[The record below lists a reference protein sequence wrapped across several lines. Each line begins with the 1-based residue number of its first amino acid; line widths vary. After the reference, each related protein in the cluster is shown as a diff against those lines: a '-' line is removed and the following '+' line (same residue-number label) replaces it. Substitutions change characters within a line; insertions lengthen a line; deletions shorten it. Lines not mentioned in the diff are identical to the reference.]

1 MTKRIAILGAES
13 TGKSD
18 LIAALL
24 LLFAA
29 HRAESV
35 VAVPEVLRQF
45 CGDHGRAPFENEQR
59 GILDQQ
65 IAIEQS
71 LIEKTA
77 FEPSTAKQFALAA
90 LPKPPD
96 ISLSDCA
103 PITTAIY
110 SEMYFNDSSLIE
122 VASSHHKKYQ
132 LSLVLVPDL
141 GWHADP
147 LPFMRD
153 GPDAQMEFHRRLLA
167 WFQLTQMPYQLIA
180 GDGQLRTQRALD
192 AMIQPYARGPA

>member
-1 MTKRIAILGAES
+1 MTIQIAILGAES

-29 HRAESV
+29 RKIETV
-35 VAVPEVLRQF
+35 RAVPEVLRQF
-45 CGDHGRAPFENEQR
+45 CVDHGRVPLAHEQR

-65 IAIEQS
+65 MAVEQSVIEQS
-71 LIEKTA
+71 VIEQSA
-77 FEPSTAKQFALAA
+77 SERVQNQHHHHV
-90 LPKPPD
+90 
-96 ISLSDCA
+96 IVLSDCA

-110 SEMYFNDSSLIE
+110 SEMYFNDSALTS
-122 VASSHHKKYQ
+122 VATSHHKRYR
-132 LSLVLVPDL
+132 LSLVLAPDI

-153 GPDAQMEFHRRLLA
+153 GPNAQMDFHRRLLA
-167 WFQLTQMPYQLIA
+167 WLSRSQMPFLSIA
-180 GDGQLRTQRALD
+180 GSGKSRTQCALD
-192 AMIQPYARGPA
+192 AIIQFTR